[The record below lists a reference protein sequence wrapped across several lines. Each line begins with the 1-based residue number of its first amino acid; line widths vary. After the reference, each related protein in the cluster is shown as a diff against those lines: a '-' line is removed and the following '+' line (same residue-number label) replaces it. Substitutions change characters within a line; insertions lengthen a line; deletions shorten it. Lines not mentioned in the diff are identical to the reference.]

1 MADAFFFTGFP
12 GFLGSDLLSRLLRDR
27 PDDRAH
33 CLVPR
38 RHAEAARERLGE
50 IFVAGDARERVTL
63 HVGDVGRPDLGLDG
77 RTRERIAEEVGEVFH
92 LAALYDLEVD
102 ADRAERVNVRG
113 TEHVLDLAAECGG
126 LRRFHHMST
135 CYVSGTRAGLF
146 REDQL
151 EEGQAFHNPY
161 ERSKMEAER
170 VVRSRMETGLP
181 ATVYRPSI
189 VVGDSD
195 TGYTQKYDGPYHVL
209 RWILRQPRWAALV
222 PVPPGADD
230 ATVNQVPRDFVTRA
244 VVLLSREERAEG
256 ETVHLAD
263 PEPPSVAGLVRTL
276 GRAAGRRVLTLPLPP
291 AVLRRALESL
301 PGLRRLTGIPP
312 ALADYFDHPARY
324 DTTRAQSLLE
334 ESGVEPPRFGDYA
347 EAMVAF
353 VRAHPEPP
361 TGPLL

>member
-1 MADAFFFTGFP
+1 MAEPFFFTGFP
-12 GFLGSDLLSRLLRDR
+12 GFLGSDLLARLLRDR
-27 PDDRAH
+27 PDARAH

-38 RHAEAARERLGE
+38 RHASPARERLGE

-63 HVGDVGRPDLGLDG
+63 HVGDIGRPDLGLDG
-77 RTRERIAEEVGEVFH
+77 PTRDRLAEEVHEIFH
-92 LAALYDLEVD
+92 LAAVYDLEVD
-102 ADRAERVNVRG
+102 AGRAERVNARG
-113 TEHVLDLAAECGG
+113 TEHVLDLSAECVE

-135 CYVSGTRAGLF
+135 CYVSGTRPGLF

-151 EEGQAFHNPY
+151 EEGQSFHNPY
-161 ERSKMEAER
+161 ERSKMRAER
-170 VVRSRMETGLP
+170 EVRARMEDGLP

-222 PVPPGADD
+222 PVPPGADGT
-230 ATVNQVPRDFVTRA
+230 TVNQVPRDFVTRS
-244 VVLLSREERAEG
+244 VVHLSRVERAEG

-263 PEPPSVAGLVRTL
+263 PAPPSVAELVRAL
-276 GRAAGRRVLTLPLPP
+276 GRAADRRVLRLPLPQ
-291 AVLRRALESL
+291 AALRLALESV

-324 DTTRAQSLLE
+324 DTSRARDLLQG
-334 ESGVEPPRFGDYA
+334 SGVEPPRFADYVD
-347 EAMVAF
+347 AMVAF
-353 VRAHPEPP
+353 VRANPEPP